1 MEPSGRNQWQP
12 VADAP
17 AAKPQAQAKS
27 VAVGCEP
34 LPLNL
39 DGKEGVNPGLERC
52 SAGSNW
58 AANASNGSAQ
68 PCESLRKSSER
79 PHEQSDPVPFVV
91 QLAIHDLACHAGGR
105 GFESRRS
112 RSRNPSSNGFLC
124 PAVSWLAWQH
134 LEQFWYPTGDDDLKD
149 AEAVWLRGLGLL

>member
-12 VADAP
+12 VADAV
-17 AAKPQAQAKS
+17 AAKPQEQAKS

-68 PCESLRKSSER
+68 PCEWLRKSSKR

-91 QLAIHDLACHAGGR
+91 QLATHDLACHTGGR
-105 GFESRRS
+105 GFEPRRS
-112 RSRNPSSNGFLC
+112 RSSARVRLS
-124 PAVSWLAWQH
+124 LAR
-134 LEQFWYPTGDDDLKD
+134 EP
-149 AEAVWLRGLGLL
+149 